1 MLVGQTELKIQ
12 HQLTR
17 TRKDVYKHYVNVVG
31 VKRQD
36 RFNCVWYMDHFLG
49 PMTGRPN
56 TRRRKDSAETNWA
69 GKTHVSGTVPTPIL
83 ASKETQTRPN
93 ESCYPAQQSPNSVGA
108 LRASQTNAR
117 SCCWCTSSASP
128 PGRHRRPCTSSY
140 YLRRTPPR
148 DGSRVRTLARPIRA
162 PFVGR
167 KRKELRFRA

>member
-17 TRKDVYKHYVNVVG
+17 TRKDVYKHYVNLVG

-69 GKTHVSGTVPTPIL
+69 GKTHVSGTVRCLHPYWLRKRP
-83 ASKETQTRPN
+83 KQDQTKAAIQPN
-93 ESCYPAQQSPNSVGA
+93 
-108 LRASQTNAR
+108 
-117 SCCWCTSSASP
+117 
-128 PGRHRRPCTSSY
+128 
-140 YLRRTPPR
+140 
-148 DGSRVRTLARPIRA
+148 RA
-162 PFVGR
+162 PI
-167 KRKELRFRA
+167 A